1 MKYRIELSDGKQIEI
16 NTQHIHDN
24 NNIVNIVYIES
35 LPKDQ
40 IKTISEQ
47 IINALNKRNIT
58 NVLVLPRTSNNI
70 TIKEIKV
77 VYKD

>member
-1 MKYRIELSDGKQIEI
+1 MKYKIALSDGKQIEI
-16 NTQHIHDN
+16 NTKQIHDN

-58 NVLVLPRTSNNI
+58 NVLVVPRTNNNI
-70 TIKEIKV
+70 IIKEIKV
-77 VYKD
+77 VDKE